1 MLKAVHPTDGSDAL
15 GDRLPVT
22 IRIGPDGRV
31 YFHDVTAEM
40 LPIALALSPDDEGL
54 KQRLAAASAMLDG
67 PAGANA
73 RLGRPPHASPELS
86 P

>member
-1 MLKAVHPTDGSDAL
+1 
-15 GDRLPVT
+15 
-22 IRIGPDGRV
+22 
-31 YFHDVTAEM
+31 VTAEM

-73 RLGRPPHASPELS
+73 RLGRPPHASPELC